1 MNSEISLK
9 KKIEKLGDAVKV
21 SYKVLTAEE
30 RNIESELRK
39 AHELI
44 QKAELAKL
52 NIESQSSKI
61 AKKKERKIYQC
72 P

>member
-1 MNSEISLK
+1 M
-9 KKIEKLGDAVKV
+9 GDAVKV

-61 AKKKERKIYQC
+61 AKKRKKKIYQC